1 MRKKKFQVVLVLA
14 ILLFTGCQTTNPNI
28 VKYDNPIT
36 ISGYTE
42 TTNLDNFTAIINE
55 RSTAIIEKYNPLF
68 NRQVSVIL
76 FPSAEA
82 LHKAQGRETA
92 PDWMVGSAMPNGEI
106 WMVNPYCSSVH
117 DYESMKK
124 ILVHEYTHVVVMS
137 VNSRIPSWLN
147 EGIACYEAD
156 QKIDQKTA
164 TYVKQQAEEE
174 QLPNFWEI
182 DKDRST
188 GDVYIYA
195 GIIIEYILEQY
206 SLESLN
212 AFIRTPDILKIF
224 DKSWQEF
231 QDGWK
236 KYIIE
241 KY

>member
-1 MRKKKFQVVLVLA
+1 MRKRTFHIVLA
-14 ILLFTGCQTTNPNI
+14 LTLLILTGCQTTNQSP
-28 VKYDNPIT
+28 VKYDSPIT

-42 TTNLDNFTAIINE
+42 SKNLGDFTAFVSEKSSSIIN
-55 RSTAIIEKYNPLF
+55 KYNPLF
-68 NRQVSVIL
+68 NKQVKVIL

-92 PDWMVGSAMPNGEI
+92 PDWSVGNARSNGDI

-117 DYESMKK
+117 DYEAMKK
-124 ILVHEYTHVVVMS
+124 ILVHEYTHVVVNS
-137 VNSRIPSWLN
+137 VNKNIPTWLN

-156 QKIDQKTA
+156 QNKDPKIA
-164 TYVKQQAEEE
+164 TYVKQQAEVGW
-174 QLPNFWEI
+174 LPNYWQI
-182 DKDRST
+182 DKDHST

-195 GIIIEYILEQY
+195 RSIVEYILGQY

-212 AFIRTPDILKIF
+212 AFIRTPDTIKVFKIS
-224 DKSWQEF
+224 KLEF
-231 QDGWK
+231 QEGWR